1 MAVTGRHRERFLNS
15 QVTSD
20 VQALRPGRSQLS
32 SLLDR
37 SGRLRSMFFLHKGED
52 AIRLLV
58 PSEAMTATIEGLSE
72 HLIADD
78 VTLVA
83 VDTGPMRL
91 ILGPAAAEPSG
102 GSPDGAGMPIQGFG
116 TIGYVQWDGPDPGWP
131 AISDKDVEAR
141 RILSGLPAWGV
152 EASSGMLIN
161 ETSLVDSAVSF
172 HKGCYL
178 GQETVAKVASR
189 RGAAYSPVLLA
200 VESGG
205 DDPSS
210 LVGEAFSVTE
220 RTKAGI
226 IRSWARWDNHV
237 YLLVSLWRDF
247 RVDGQRLEIQCAGGE
262 RIGGRVVTLP
272 LLPNPS
278 ADDVAN
284 TLYLRAVE
292 LFAAD
297 RESEAVD
304 LLERAITVCP
314 NAADAYES
322 LGVILGRHG
331 RFEEAISLMDRLLD
345 VAPDSVMAH
354 TNKSV
359 YFNQLGRI
367 EDAEREAREAAVKG
381 MEKSRREREDAAE
394 SRKRHDEEEADRHRR
409 EAMFIQVLEI
419 DPSDALANFGL
430 GQLRLESGRFADS
443 VDHLERALSVD
454 PDYSAAYLALGRAF
468 ESLGETRRAHDT
480 YSSGVAAAAR
490 RGDMK
495 TANSMQERLAL
506 MESSESAPSSP
517 DH

>member
-1 MAVTGRHRERFLNS
+1 
-15 QVTSD
+15 
-20 VQALRPGRSQLS
+20 
-32 SLLDR
+32 
-37 SGRLRSMFFLHKGED
+37 MFFLHKGED
-52 AIRLLV
+52 SIRLLV
-58 PSEAMTATIEGLSE
+58 PSEAVTATIEGLSE
-72 HLIADD
+72 NLISDD

-83 VDTGPMRL
+83 VDSGPMRL
-91 ILGPAAAEPSG
+91 ILGPAAVELSG
-102 GSPDGAGMPIQGFG
+102 ELPDGAGMPIQGYG
-116 TIGYVQWDGPDPGWP
+116 TLGYVQWDGPDPGWP

-152 EASSGMLIN
+152 EALSGTLIN

-189 RGAAYSPVLLA
+189 RGAAYSPMLLA

-210 LVGEAFSVTE
+210 LVGEVFSVAE

-226 IRSWARWDNHV
+226 IRSWARWENDV

-247 RVDGQRLEIQCAGGE
+247 RVDGNHLEIRCAGGA
-262 RIGGRVVTLP
+262 RIGGRVVSLP
-272 LLPNPS
+272 LLPTPS
-278 ADDVAN
+278 ADDAAS

-297 RESEAVD
+297 RESEAMD
-304 LLERAITVCP
+304 LLERAIAVCP
-314 NAADAYES
+314 DAADAYES

-331 RFEEAISLMDRLLD
+331 RFEEAIALMDRLLE
-345 VAPDSVMAH
+345 VASDSVMAH

-359 YFNQLGRI
+359 YYNQLGRI

-381 MEKSRREREDAAE
+381 MEKSRRERENAADVGKL
-394 SRKRHDEEEADRHRR
+394 RDEEEADRHRR
-409 EAMFIQVLEI
+409 EEMFVQVLEI
-419 DPSDALANFGL
+419 DPLDALANFGL

-454 PDYSAAYLALGRAF
+454 PDYSAAYLALGRAL

-506 MESSESAPSSP
+506 MSLSESAPSRL